1 MQLKIR
7 IKKFHSDT
15 NISILLVEII
25 FINETNGA
33 LKRRIL
39 R

>member
-1 MQLKIR
+1 MQLKSR

-25 FINETNGA
+25 FINETNRA
-33 LKRRIL
+33 LKRRIH